1 MSKSSENKSEKII
14 YENLAPLSSVD
25 AIRVGV
31 QEERKLVVLEF
42 GYSKH
47 SNVINID
54 VRKQLTVEMVE
65 NLIGNLQSCLDD
77 IKEL

>member
-1 MSKSSENKSEKII
+1 MSKVTEKKSEKII
-14 YENLAPLSSVD
+14 YENLTPISFVE

-54 VRKQLTVEMVE
+54 VRKQLTVDMVE
-65 NLIGNLQSCLDD
+65 SL
-77 IKEL
+77 